1 MSTEARAEHFGA
13 ADWEGGTLPYR
24 VGHRK
29 LGMWL
34 FIVSDSL
41 TFSALL
47 MGYSYLRASNNWPTP
62 FPFYPSIVFSSVMT
76 FCLLSSS
83 LTMVFGVSASSH
95 GNKTAARKWILATI
109 FFGVAFIVLHLIEWN
124 HLIGE
129 GLRPFSLPA
138 HWVSTFTTTDGK
150 LPTPLFGAT
159 FANYFAQCYFDLDS
173 PKTWTIF
180 EIGAGRGD
188 FAHAVLTTLQ
198 TSFPDVFAATRYL
211 IDEIGDE
218 VRAAAEQKLNELS
231 DPVDFRRLSEMT
243 SSFIG
248 IIFSNEL
255 LDAFPVHRVIGGQG
269 ALRELCVDANAAGSL
284 AAQHRV
290 QFHELRQRSAPSPL
304 QSHEGRAAR
313 G

>member
-1 MSTEARAEHFGA
+1 MSTEARAVHFPA
-13 ADWEGGTLPYR
+13 ADWGGGVHPYR

-47 MGYSYLRASNNWPTP
+47 IGYSYLRASNVWPTP

-83 LTMVFGVSASSH
+83 LTMVFGVSASSR
-95 GNKTAARKWILATI
+95 GDKARARKWILATI

-138 HWVSTFTTTDGK
+138 HWTTTFTTADGR

-159 FANYFAQCYFDLDS
+159 FF
-173 PKTWTIF
+173 TITGLHMF
-180 EIGAGRGD
+180 HVATGAI
-188 FAHAVLTTLQ
+188 
-198 TSFPDVFAATRYL
+198 YL
-211 IDEIGDE
+211 SI
-218 VRAAAEQKLNELS
+218 V
-231 DPVDFRRLSEMT
+231 
-243 SSFIG
+243 
-248 IIFSNEL
+248 
-255 LDAFPVHRVIGGQG
+255 
-269 ALRELCVDANAAGSL
+269 
-284 AAQHRV
+284 
-290 QFHELRQRSAPSPL
+290 
-304 QSHEGRAAR
+304 AAR
-313 G
+313 VKKLKHEDIEISGLYWHFVDLVWMFVFPLIYILSVDVGGHLAR

>member
-1 MSTEARAEHFGA
+1 VSTEARAVHFPA
-13 ADWEGGTLPYR
+13 ADWGGGVHPYR

-47 MGYSYLRASNNWPTP
+47 IGYSYLRASNVWPTP

-83 LTMVFGVSASSH
+83 LTMVFGVSASSR
-95 GNKTAARKWILATI
+95 GDKAGARKWILATI

-138 HWVSTFTTTDGK
+138 HWTTTFTTADGR

-159 FANYFAQCYFDLDS
+159 FFTITGLHMFHVATGALYLGIVAARVKKLKHEDIEISGLYWHFVDLV
-173 PKTWTIF
+173 WMF
-180 EIGAGRGD
+180 
-188 FAHAVLTTLQ
+188 V
-198 TSFPDVFAATRYL
+198 FPLIYILSVDV
-211 IDEIGDE
+211 
-218 VRAAAEQKLNELS
+218 
-231 DPVDFRRLSEMT
+231 
-243 SSFIG
+243 
-248 IIFSNEL
+248 
-255 LDAFPVHRVIGGQG
+255 GGQ
-269 ALRELCVDANAAGSL
+269 L
-284 AAQHRV
+284 AR
-290 QFHELRQRSAPSPL
+290 
-304 QSHEGRAAR
+304 
-313 G
+313 